1 MKYEFHN
8 ANDGTMLTS
17 EDGILFYS
25 STAILS
31 RVGNT
36 LVDNQNNKKY
46 RIVDNKFIYLK
57 EDNGQVVDGQPYVWY
72 R

>member
-1 MKYEFHN
+1 MKYEFYN

-17 EDGILFYS
+17 EDGIFFYS
-25 STAILS
+25 PTATLS
-31 RVGNT
+31 RVGDT

-46 RIVDNKFIYLK
+46 RIVDDKFIYLK
-57 EDNGQVVDGQPYVWY
+57 EDNGQVVNEQSYVWY